1 MNTNLIFDLYA
12 IVFAKPI
19 FIKFN
24 KFIFN
29 LSLRG
34 MGILNYRNYT
44 LSGEKCFLQDF
55 FSNKENLDVGVVF
68 DVGANSGS
76 YSKTLINL
84 FPSLSIFAFEP
95 HPITFTKLNNTSKEY
110 PFASFNLGMSDNI
123 QTAALYDY
131 SNNTG
136 SSHASIYKKVFDNI
150 HQSESIK
157 YEIEMSTIDSFCDKK
172 NISLI
177 TLLKIDTEGHEYQ
190 VLQGAKRMLTEHR
203 IQAIHF
209 EFNEM
214 NAISKVF
221 MNDFIELLPDFSFF
235 RMLPSGLI
243 SIDNYRACHL
253 EIFAYQN
260 IVAIRNE

>member
-1 MNTNLIFDLYA
+1 
-12 IVFAKPI
+12 
-19 FIKFN
+19 
-24 KFIFN
+24 
-29 LSLRG
+29 
-34 MGILNYRNYT
+34 
-44 LSGEKCFLQDF
+44 
-55 FSNKENLDVGVVF
+55 
-68 DVGANSGS
+68 
-76 YSKTLINL
+76 
-84 FPSLSIFAFEP
+84 
-95 HPITFTKLNNTSKEY
+95 
-110 PFASFNLGMSDNI
+110 MSDNI

-235 RMLPSGLI
+235 LECYQVDSFLLTTIELVILKFLHIRILLLSETNNSYNLSKPTTPIMPYLSSAKSPIHHTPLKTAVLFLI
-243 SIDNYRACHL
+243 FNRPDTTRQVF
-253 EIFAYQN
+253 E
-260 IVAIRNE
+260 AIRKPNRPDYMLLPMVLGTTNKVKNYYAKRHDNLR